1 MLFYRRIGV
10 TVKSDI
16 PEKDAVVER
25 VMKILRK
32 TGAEICIDRERV
44 RGIASAKGLKSF
56 NNVCDIDLLL
66 ILGGDGTILR
76 TVREMDCFSVP
87 ILSINRGNIGFL
99 AEMSVGEASR
109 LLPKFLNGEGILDE
123 RSVLRVIAKRGS
135 KTIIDGFVLN
145 EAVISQGTIARLIDL
160 KTTVNGEPLTTFR
173 ADGLILATPTGS
185 TAYTLAA
192 GGPILHPQVQAT
204 ILTPINSYSFSQKP
218 IVIPADHQVDVEVL
232 GRGNKF
238 GGVDVSLTLDGQTY
252 VALHSGD
259 VISATVHTH
268 TIKFLRRKKETYYAT
283 LRSKLK
289 WGERPED

>member
-1 MLFYRRIGV
+1 MNHYKRIGV

-16 PEKDAVVER
+16 PHKDAVVQS
-25 VMKILRK
+25 VLKILK
-32 TGAEICIDRERV
+32 KSGAEILVDRDRL
-44 RGIASAKGLKSF
+44 RTIPAAKGLKMF
-56 NNVCDIDLLL
+56 KNAHDIDLLL

-76 TVREMDCFSVP
+76 TVREMECFSVP
-87 ILSINRGNIGFL
+87 ILSVNRGNIGFL
-99 AEMSVGEASR
+99 AEMSVQEAPK
-109 LLPKFLNGEGILDE
+109 LLPKFLRGEGLIDE
-123 RSVLRVIAKRGS
+123 RSVLRVVARRGS

-173 ADGLILATPTGS
+173 ADGLILSTPTGS

-218 IVIPADHQVDVEVL
+218 IVIPADHRVDVEVL

-259 VISATVHTH
+259 VISATVNAHTV
-268 TIKFLRRKKETYYAT
+268 KFLRRKKETYYAT

-289 WGERPED
+289 WGERPEE